1 MHTTAAGQHIH
12 LLHTRSSEPD
22 AIPLVLIHGW
32 PGSIIEFLD
41 AVYPGEL
48 LQTPRA
54 WAEKRYNLVHYTVAE
69 RGGHFAALE
78 NPQWFAADVIAF
90 GQRLHELGMAP

>member
-1 MHTTAAGQHIH
+1 MRLYCEAARAGNSA
-12 LLHTRSSEPD
+12 LSTWTGRVD
-22 AIPLVLIHGW
+22 IPTGY
-32 PGSIIEFLD
+32 

-54 WAEKRYNLVHYTVAE
+54 WAEKRYNLVHYTVAD

-90 GQRLHELGMAP
+90 GERLHDLGVAP